1 MKYSVRVR
9 IVYTVEDAV
18 VNQEYSDLSEDQL
31 WSIYSDY
38 NEEFEEQ
45 LDYYIDT
52 TSYGWDTLAAAADGS
67 LIYFSVKEIED

>member
-9 IVYTVEDAV
+9 IIYTIEDAV

-38 NEEFEEQ
+38 NEEFEGQ
-45 LDYYIDT
+45 LDYYVDT
-52 TSYGWDTLAAAADGS
+52 TSYGWDTLATAADGS
-67 LIYFSVKEIED
+67 FIYFSVKEIED

>member
-9 IVYTVEDAV
+9 IIYTVEDAV

-38 NEEFEEQ
+38 NEEFEGQ
-45 LDYYIDT
+45 LVP
-52 TSYGWDTLAAAADGS
+52 L
-67 LIYFSVKEIED
+67 LN

>member
-1 MKYSVRVR
+1 MKYSVRVK
-9 IVYTVEDAV
+9 IIYTAEDAV
-18 VNQEYSDLSEDQL
+18 VNQEYFDLSEDEL

-52 TSYGWDTLAAAADGS
+52 TSYGWDTLAAVDGNF
-67 LIYFSVKEIED
+67 IYFSVKEIED